1 MNGNSCKEENNQKDN
16 KENNQ
21 TQSSNSAGG
30 GVSIQGEDYRKIS
43 GIQL

>member
-1 MNGNSCKEENNQKDN
+1 MTGTSCKEDN
-16 KENNQ
+16 KESNQ
-21 TQSSNSAGG
+21 IQSPNSAGG